1 MLLILIMDI
10 IFKKK
15 IKNIMDTYKLLLGP
29 EAIKK
34 NIMNCFGKQDSMNN
48 NKKNM

>member
-15 IKNIMDTYKLLLGP
+15 TIMDTYKLLLGP

-48 NKKNM
+48 KKKNM